1 VKPSTTEIVGLV
13 CAALVCFAG
22 NSLLCREAL
31 AHGAMDP
38 GTFTFLRLCA
48 GAVVLATLAR
58 SRGSIREARGAGLA
72 GALSLF
78 GYAAFFSWA
87 YVRIPAGIGALVL
100 FAFVQTT
107 MIASAI
113 RSGAGPRGVQW
124 LGVAMALAGVGILA
138 LPGAA
143 APDPV
148 GVLLMAASG
157 VAWGVY
163 SLLGRRAGAPLA
175 TTAASFV
182 RSVPFALGALLLAA
196 VMSTDGLRW
205 DGRTVVL
212 SLASGGLTSGLGYAI
227 WYKVLPHL
235 EATHAAVVQLAVPL
249 LAAAGGIVLLGEKPT
264 PTLAVASA
272 TILGGLALATTR
284 RRKE

>member
-1 VKPSTTEIVGLV
+1 MSTAQTVGLV

-38 GTFTFLRLCA
+38 GTFTFLRLSA

-58 SRGSIREARGAGLA
+58 SRGSIREARAAGLA

-107 MIASAI
+107 MIAWAI

-124 LGVAMALAGVGILA
+124 LGVAMALGGVGMLA

-163 SLLGRRAGAPLA
+163 SLLGRRVGSPITA
-175 TTAASFV
+175 TAASFV

-196 VMSTDGLRW
+196 TMSGLRW
-205 DGRTVVL
+205 DGRTIAL
-212 SLASGGLTSGLGYAI
+212 ALASGGLTSGLGYVI

-235 EATHAAVVQLAVPL
+235 EATHAAVVQLAVPV
-249 LAAAGGIVLLGEKPT
+249 LAAGGGIVLLGEKPT

-272 TILGGLALATTR
+272 TILGGLALATMP